1 VNYLRDGDRFSQ
13 LFGSFKFFKSSA
25 FVRMMIATLFF
36 LLATTKTHAQKIF
49 LSEKKASLESIFQL
63 IEQQTPYRF
72 VFNTIIFEKGR
83 PVAIKVKNAEIGEVL
98 DLVFRNQ
105 PLSYT
110 IVKQNIILK
119 EKEISEQELTVINGL
134 VTDEKG
140 AGYPGARISIKS
152 KNINTITDQEGKYKL
167 VLTDVRDQ
175 ILSIEA
181 LGYQKQELVIQDD
194 FNIDVQLKP
203 DLKILEEII
212 IIGYGEVNKRDLTGS
227 VGEVNMKD
235 LAKAPVKS
243 FDDAF
248 AGRIAGVQVTSP
260 DGQPGAVPTII
271 VRGGNSVT
279 QDNSPLYVID
289 GFPIEDYNIN
299 AIHPDDIASI
309 EVLKDASSTAIYGA
323 RGANGVVIIST
334 KKGIK
339 GKSIFS
345 FNNYYG
351 LQGNT
356 SQIELMQP
364 FEFVKYQLELDSAR
378 AASIYL
384 QDGKTLE
391 SYRDEKGI
399 NWQDELFREAPM
411 FSSYFAVRGGNKDN
425 NYAFSSSVFDQKGTV
440 IASGFK
446 RYQAR
451 LVIEQALT
459 KRFKVGVNAN
469 ISGLKSYGTIFTGS
483 RNTFLNILIN
493 TWQYR
498 PIAGNFSLDEL
509 LNNAQDPAVA
519 SATNY
524 QWNPV
529 LTATNELRDRV
540 NSLLTSNVYGVY
552 DISKSI
558 KLRVTAGLN
567 LSKLRNDEFNNSKT
581 RQGNTSS
588 SLGQR
593 GVNGSITFTELS
605 NLINENTLTYQKS
618 IDKKHFFTVLS
629 GFTIQ
634 ENKFAYYGSGA
645 IRIPNEALGNG
656 GLAQGVPVVIQPQ
669 NSENRLLSF
678 LSRLNYHY
686 KSKYLFTGT
695 LRADGSSKFTGNNQ
709 WGYFPSGSFAWNVA
723 QEKFMQGVHFLSET
737 KLRLSYG
744 ITGNNRISEYAY
756 YGAITQGGNNSYMP
770 GGTFIS
776 GAYVSN
782 LSNPDLKWEST
793 AELDFGLDIG
803 FLNQRF
809 TLTADIYKKKTND
822 LLLNAQLPTS
832 SGFSNVFQNIGAVE
846 NKGLELTLQSF
857 NIRNDK
863 VKWSTSFNISFN
875 RTKLV
880 GLAQNQKELLSTVR
894 WNSGNDY
901 AQNPA
906 YIASIGRPVAM
917 FYGFIWDGVYQFEDF
932 DRTATGTYLLKA
944 DIPNNG
950 NPRQNIQPGDIK
962 YKDINDDKVV
972 DMQDRTEIGNPNP
985 KFYGGLANNLS
996 FRNFDVHVFLQ
1007 FVYGNEVM
1015 NVNRYLM
1022 EGGTTTLGANQFA
1035 SYQNRWTPEN
1045 PSNQYFRTRGWG
1057 PSVYSSRVIEDGSF
1071 IRLKTINLGYKVEN
1085 KLLQR
1090 LAIAN
1095 FRVYVAAQNLI
1106 TLTKYSGNDPE
1117 VSVFDSALTPGLDYS
1132 SYPRAKVV
1140 TLGLDISF

>member
-1 VNYLRDGDRFSQ
+1 MLVC
-13 LFGSFKFFKSSA
+13 
-25 FVRMMIATLFF
+25 F
-36 LLATTKTHAQKIF
+36 LLLAITKTHAQKIS
-49 LSEKKASLESIFQL
+49 LSERKASLENIFQL
-63 IEQQTPYRF
+63 IEQQTSYRF
-72 VFNTIIFEKGR
+72 VFNTIILEKAK
-83 PVAIKVKNAEIGEVL
+83 PVDIKIKNAEIGEVL

-105 PLSYT
+105 PLTYT

-119 EKEISEQELTVINGL
+119 EKEVSSPEIMVIYGI

-140 AGYPGARISIKS
+140 IGFPGARIGIKS
-152 KNINTITDQEGKYKL
+152 KNINTITDEEGKYKL
-167 VLTDVRDQ
+167 VINDVKDQ
-175 ILSIEA
+175 IISFEA
-181 LGYQKQELVIQDD
+181 LGYQKQEVIIQDN
-194 FNIDVQLKP
+194 FNIDIQLKP

-212 IIGYGEVNKRDLTGS
+212 IVGYGEVNKRDLTGS

-235 LAKAPVKS
+235 LTKAPVKS

-248 AGRIAGVQVTSP
+248 AGRVAGVQVTSP

-323 RGANGVVIIST
+323 RGANGVVIVST

-339 GKSIFS
+339 GKSVFS

-356 SQIELMQP
+356 SQIELMKP
-364 FEFVKYQLELDSAR
+364 YEFVKYQLELDSIR
-378 AASIYL
+378 AAGIYL

-391 SYRDEKGI
+391 SYRNENGI

-411 FSSYFAVRGGNKDN
+411 LSSYFAVRGGNKDN
-425 NYAFSSSVFDQKGTV
+425 SYAFSSSLFDQKGTV

-451 LVIEQALT
+451 LVIEQSLN

-469 ISGLKSYGTIFTGS
+469 LSSLKSYGTIFTGT

-529 LTATNELRDRV
+529 LTATNELRDRM

-552 DISKSI
+552 DISNAL

-581 RQGNTSS
+581 RQGSS
-588 SLGQR
+588 ASPLGQR
-593 GVNGSITFTELS
+593 GVNGAITFTELS

-618 IDKKHFFTVLS
+618 INKEHFFTLLS

-645 IRIPNEALGNG
+645 IRIPNETLGIG
-656 GLAQGVPVVIQPQ
+656 GLAQGVPVAIPSQ

-678 LSRLNYHY
+678 LGRLNYNY

-695 LRADGSSKFTGNNQ
+695 FRADGSSKFTGNNQ
-709 WGYFPSGSFAWNVA
+709 WGYFPSGSFAWNIA
-723 QEKFMQGVHFLSET
+723 QEKFMQGLHFLSET

-744 ITGNNRISEYAY
+744 LTGNNRISEYAY

-857 NIRNDK
+857 NIRNEK
-863 VKWSTSFNISFN
+863 IKWNTSFNISFN

-906 YIASIGRPVAM
+906 YVARIGQPVAM
-917 FYGFIWDGVYQFEDF
+917 FYGFVWDGVYQFYDF
-932 DRTATGTYLLKA
+932 DKTPTGTYVLKA

-962 YKDINDDKVV
+962 YKDINGDNVV

-985 KFYGGLANNLS
+985 KFFGGLANNLS
-996 FRNFDVHVFLQ
+996 FKNFDVHVFLQ

-1045 PSNQYFRTRGWG
+1045 PSNEHFRTRGWG

-1090 LAIAN
+1090 LAISN

-1106 TLTKYSGNDPE
+1106 TLTRYSGNDPE

-1132 SYPRAKVV
+1132 AYPRAKVV

>member
-1 VNYLRDGDRFSQ
+1 MNYFRDGDRFSQ
-13 LFGSFKFFKSSA
+13 LYGLFKILISSN
-25 FVRMMIATLFF
+25 FRRLILMVFFF
-36 LLATTKTHAQKIF
+36 LLATTKNYAQKIS
-49 LSEKKASLESIFQL
+49 LSEKKASLETIFQL
-63 IEQQTPYRF
+63 IEQQTLYRF
-72 VFNTIIFEKGR
+72 TFNTIILEKSR
-83 PVAIKVKNAEIGEVL
+83 LVDIKIKNAEIGEVL

-105 PLSYT
+105 PLTYT

-119 EKEISEQELTVINGL
+119 EKEPSNQELIVVYG
-134 VTDEKG
+134 VVSDEKG
-140 AGYPGARISIKS
+140 VVFPGVRISIKS
-152 KNINTITDQEGKYKL
+152 KNINTLTDQEGKYKL
-167 VLTDVRDQ
+167 VLADIRDQ
-175 ILSIEA
+175 ILSFEA
-181 LGYQKQELVIQDD
+181 LGYQKQEFIIQDN

-212 IIGYGEVNKRDLTGS
+212 IVGYGEVNKRDLTGS

-235 LAKAPVKS
+235 LTKAPVKS

-248 AGRIAGVQVTSP
+248 AGRVAGVQVTSP

-334 KKGIK
+334 KKGVK
-339 GKSIFS
+339 GKSVFN

-356 SQIELMQP
+356 SQIELMKP
-364 FEFVKYQLELDSAR
+364 YEFVKYQLELDSAT
-378 AASIYL
+378 ATSIYL
-384 QDGKTLE
+384 QNGKTLE

-411 FSSYFAVRGGNKDN
+411 SSSYFAVRGGNKDN
-425 NYAFSSSVFDQKGTV
+425 SYAFSTSLFDQKGTV

-451 LVIEQALT
+451 LVIEQSLN
-459 KRFKVGVNAN
+459 KRLKVGVNAN
-469 ISGLKSYGTIFTGS
+469 MSGLKSYGTIFTGS
-483 RNTFLNILIN
+483 RNTFLNVLIN

-498 PIAGNFSLDEL
+498 PIAGNLAIDEL
-509 LNNAQDPAVA
+509 LNNAQDPAVV

-540 NSLLTSNVYGVY
+540 NNLLTSNVYGTY
-552 DISKSI
+552 DISSSL
-558 KLRVTAGLN
+558 KLRMTAGLN

-581 RQGNTSS
+581 RQGNSS
-588 SLGQR
+588 SPLGQR
-593 GVNGSITFTELS
+593 GVNGSVTFTELS

-618 IDKKHFFTVLS
+618 INKKHFFTVLS
-629 GFTIQ
+629 GFTVQ
-634 ENKFAYYGSGA
+634 ENKFSYYGSGA
-645 IRIPNEALGNG
+645 IRIPNEALGIG
-656 GLAQGVPVVIQPQ
+656 GLAQGVPVAIASE
-669 NSENRLLSF
+669 NAENRLLS
-678 LSRLNYHY
+678 LLGRVNYNY
-686 KSKYLFTGT
+686 KSKYLFTGSF
-695 LRADGSSKFTGNNQ
+695 RADGSSKFTGDNQ
-709 WGYFPSGSFAWNVA
+709 WGYFPSGSFAWNIA
-723 QEKFMQGVHFLSET
+723 QEKFMQGLHFVSET

-744 ITGNNRISEYAY
+744 LTGNNRISEYAY
-756 YGAITQGGNNSYMP
+756 YGAITQGGSNSYIP
-770 GGTFIS
+770 GGTFIN

-793 AELDFGLDIG
+793 AEFDLGLDIG

-857 NIRNDK
+857 NIRKDK
-863 VKWSTSFNISFN
+863 FKWSTSFNISFS

-906 YIASIGRPVAM
+906 YIAKIGRPVAM
-917 FYGFIWDGVYQFEDF
+917 FYGYIWDGVYQFDDF
-932 DRTATGTYLLKA
+932 DRTANGAYLLKA
-944 DIPNNG
+944 GIPNYG
-950 NPRQNIQPGDIK
+950 NPGQSIQPGDIK
-962 YKDINDDKVV
+962 YKDINDDKVI
-972 DMQDRTEIGNPNP
+972 DIQDRTEIGNPNP
-985 KFYGGLANNLS
+985 KFFGGLANNINYK
-996 FRNFDVHVFLQ
+996 NFDLHIFMQ

-1045 PSNQYFRTRGWG
+1045 PSNEYFRTRGWG

-1085 KLLQR
+1085 KFLQR

-1095 FRVYVAAQNLI
+1095 CRVYLAAQNLVTI
-1106 TLTKYSGNDPE
+1106 TKYSGNDPE

-1132 SYPRAKVV
+1132 AYPRAKVV